1 MKTLL
6 TPVMFATL
14 IAWANL
20 PPASAQS
27 LVPPS
32 SSSTPVAAGNDDLIE
47 KVMGIV
53 SPSES
58 GELTEK
64 KRFHLFLFSVVGPV
78 PVLAE
83 IAGAGFGQWEDRPK
97 EWGQG
102 WGAFAERAESNLAY
116 NGVRQTITY
125 GTSMLFHE
133 DNRYYSSHRQGVW
146 ARTGYAIRST
156 VTARHPDGSEA
167 FSISS
172 VTGVVGASGLASIWG
187 PRSWEGPRGI
197 GMNAGISLA
206 LTAAFNI
213 FREFLP
219 TLTGHPQE

>member
-6 TPVMFATL
+6 LPVIFATSMAL
-14 IAWANL
+14 MYV

-32 SSSTPVAAGNDDLIE
+32 SSSAPVVAGHDDLIE

-116 NGVRQTITY
+116 NGIRQTLTY
-125 GTSMLFHE
+125 GTSALFHE
-133 DNRYYSSHRQGVW
+133 DNRYYLSHRQGVW
-146 ARTGYAIRST
+146 ARTRYAIRST

-197 GMNAGISLA
+197 GMNAGISFA
-206 LTAAFNI
+206 LTAAFNVV
-213 FREFLP
+213 REFFP
-219 TLTGHPQE
+219 TLIHSTQE